1 MNAPKN
7 FREFMAQQKA
17 KKKKISKSPIE
28 KLISDLKLNPDQFI
42 QNYKKDLEEILSKEN
57 PQLKNLQEENLITI
71 FIDQCEINPEL
82 KKHYN
87 DFMTLAKKGF
97 LTTNKNKET
106 FLIELSKRNNLKLFL
121 ETILNLDNLNLLSEE
136 LLSAQNINS
145 ENCFNYII
153 QSIKTTNEKQ
163 FLMKNKE
170 CFDLIKKVLNLIF
183 QKYNTFNVLT
193 PSQIFNIFNIDSKIK
208 LSERSLQTLSNEDI
222 LNDFDII
229 FKDEKSFESCKVI
242 LYEKQLPYNL
252 LISLLD
258 KNYDLI
264 HVFIEKY
271 TKNKFCNY
279 PEIFFDFLFHILN
292 FENYKNV
299 MDLLPKIIPII
310 IKEKDYDKKLK
321 SNQSENIYHLLFS
334 NNKISPKEKNDLFA
348 YLNTN
353 LLKEN
358 DDIIEALLIQDNKDG
373 YPPFIVYLFN
383 INKIND
389 EEEKFLKEK
398 ILAKSIIIKNVKNK
412 NAKYKDALL
421 NLLEKEKIFMILF
434 DFLEKNKLINLFD
447 YNSKSG
453 SCLLIE
459 FTSKKIKSEVIISK
473 IYSFIINNFDSEIF
487 YANDVRHLLKFIMN
501 YFRVNE
507 FKQII
512 YLIKVKFL
520 PEIKMEEDL
529 FEDKNK
535 IKKIEYKEIP
545 KYVFEFHSKFYYL
558 NKAITAFILEI
569 YFNRDYDLEEIKE
582 PLISI
587 LDLIGVNNY
596 NEVILNICLASKKF
610 RPDIINIFISKYYSK
625 FKLTE
630 NNATLK
636 YFSLCNF
643 QTSFYDNDKMKNI
656 NYIYFYLQFINGI
669 KNPETKIYYQC
680 VIFSLLNNYKYEEYI
695 PLFFTQKEKESINNF
710 RSLFIKPKLL
720 NDDIKLTLIGSLL
733 DFNIFNNFYTQYIS
747 KLDSSNVY
755 SILSTINNNNNKNEK
770 IEFNIDFN
778 ENLEKNKEY
787 KLACDL
793 LSKHL
798 MPKIYFC
805 FLNSIMKKSP
815 IYKFLNY
822 CMKEI
827 SKSIED
833 ENDFVEIAHYEIDE
847 FVKYHDIIKENKLN
861 IGTENSE
868 VKNENNIF
876 GINVIY
882 LLFKNIFVNK
892 TFKEK
897 YPIYDLSLDILNLKN
912 KYFAEFNII
921 FSEKY
926 GEEYHYIDFNDNN
939 YNIEKYIL
947 QFCNFNVFYEK
958 IASLPYKNMIIA
970 FKNIND
976 KIKGIKFIENL
987 FSNKNSILREIHD
1000 KIDFEKS
1007 LKILV
1012 KENNWDKVKVK
1023 VDELKNIKTMTYG
1036 NFIDCLS
1043 KFYQILIE
1051 YYKE

>member
-17 KKKKISKSPIE
+17 KKKQISKSPIE
-28 KLISDLKLNPDQFI
+28 KLISDLKLNPDLFI

-57 PQLKNLQEENLITI
+57 PQLKNLQEENLITV
-71 FIDQCEINPEL
+71 FIDQSEINPDL

-87 DFMTLAKKGF
+87 DFMALAKKGF

-106 FLIELSKRNNLKLFL
+106 FLLEISKRNNLKLFL

-136 LLSAQNINS
+136 LLSAKNVNS

-163 FLMKNKE
+163 LLMKNKE

-183 QKYNTFNVLT
+183 EKYNTFNVLT
-193 PSQIFNIFNIDSKIK
+193 QSQIFNIFNIDSKIK
-208 LSERSLQTLSNEDI
+208 LSERSLQTLSKEDI
-222 LNDFDII
+222 LNDFEII
-229 FKDEKSFESCKVI
+229 FKNEKNFESCKVI

-252 LISLLD
+252 LISLLE

-271 TKNKFCNY
+271 TKNKFCSY
-279 PEIFFDFLFHILN
+279 PELFFDFLFHVLN
-292 FENYKNV
+292 FEIYKNV

-310 IKEKDYDKKLK
+310 IKEKDFEKKLK

-334 NNKISPKEKNDLFA
+334 NNKISLKEKNDLFA

-353 LLKEN
+353 LLKDN

-398 ILAKSIIIKNVKNK
+398 ILEKSIINNINNK
-412 NAKYKDALL
+412 NAKYKNALL

-447 YNSKSG
+447 YNSKTG

-459 FTSKKIKSEVIISK
+459 FTSKKIKSEAIISK
-473 IYSFIINNFDSEIF
+473 IYSFVINNFDSEIF
-487 YANDVRHLLKFIMN
+487 YTNDVRHLLKFIMN

-529 FEDKNK
+529 FEDKNR
-535 IKKIEYKEIP
+535 IKKIEYKEIA
-545 KYVFEFHSKFYYL
+545 KYIFEFNSKFYYL
-558 NKAITAFILEI
+558 NKAVTAFVVEI

-596 NEVILNICLASKKF
+596 NEVILNICLASKNFK
-610 RPDIINIFISKYYSK
+610 PDVINIFISKYYSK

-643 QTSFYDNDKMKNI
+643 QTSFYDNDKMKNN

-669 KNPETKIYYQC
+669 KDPETKIYYKC
-680 VIFSLLNNYKYEEYI
+680 VIFSLLNYYKYEEYI
-695 PLFFTQKEKESINNF
+695 PLFFTEKEKESINNF

-733 DFNIFNNFYTQYIS
+733 DFNIYNNFNTQYIS
-747 KLDSSNVY
+747 KLAPSNVY
-755 SILSTINNNNNKNEK
+755 SILNIVNNNKNEK
-770 IEFNIDFN
+770 IEFNIGFN
-778 ENLEKNKEY
+778 ENLEKNEEY

-798 MPKIYFC
+798 MPKFYFC

-815 IYKFLNY
+815 VYKFLNF

-827 SKSIED
+827 SKSIE
-833 ENDFVEIAHYEIDE
+833 EESDFVEIAHYEIDE
-847 FVKYHDIIKENKLN
+847 FVKYHDIIKEKKLN
-861 IGTENSE
+861 IGMENNE

-897 YPIYDLSLDILNLKN
+897 FTMDDLSLDILTLKN
-912 KYFAEFNII
+912 KYFTEFNII
-921 FSEKY
+921 LDEKD
-926 GEEYHYIDFNDNN
+926 GEEYHYIDFNDDN
-939 YNIEKYIL
+939 YNIEKYII
-947 QFCNFNVFYEK
+947 QFCNFNVFYDK
-958 IASLPYKNMIIA
+958 IAPLAYKKMIFA

-987 FSNKNSILREIHD
+987 FTNKTSILREIHD

-1012 KENNWDKVKVK
+1012 KENDWDKVKEK
-1023 VDELKNIKTMTYG
+1023 VDELKNIKTMTFG